1 MKQLMFMLVKA
12 AVSLME
18 TRPTAPATQ
27 KDWAKRIMIMHL
39 TQSEVL
45 YVIELYA
52 PNSRE
57 NDSNEKE
64 EKSRYKNAAVILL
77 FGLTELP
84 LPIIGIELVSGSSH
98 GNEGEHN
105 VSENESDTWR
115 LTATLSV
122 KKPFD
127 QTTKNPIS
135 SSILT
140 QTAYLINFTLFSCF
154 TVNNHPSCYW
164 TASLYFASSA
174 SLQ

>member
-1 MKQLMFMLVKA
+1 
-12 AVSLME
+12 
-18 TRPTAPATQ
+18 
-27 KDWAKRIMIMHL
+27 MIMHL

-98 GNEGEHN
+98 GKEGEHN
-105 VSENESDTWR
+105 VSENESDTYECT
-115 LTATLSV
+115 LTADV
-122 KKPFD
+122 QHAREKRH
-127 QTTKNPIS
+127 QYARNEEG
-135 SSILT
+135 
-140 QTAYLINFTLFSCF
+140 
-154 TVNNHPSCYW
+154 VG
-164 TASLYFASSA
+164 
-174 SLQ
+174 

>member
-1 MKQLMFMLVKA
+1 
-12 AVSLME
+12 
-18 TRPTAPATQ
+18 
-27 KDWAKRIMIMHL
+27 MIMHL

-105 VSENESDTWR
+105 VSENESDTYECSFAADEEHSR
-115 LTATLSV
+115 
-122 KKPFD
+122 KKSHQNTCDKERVCQDLEIDCHTIREKALRPNHEKSNQQFNTDTDSIFD
-127 QTTKNPIS
+127 
-135 SSILT
+135 
-140 QTAYLINFTLFSCF
+140 
-154 TVNNHPSCYW
+154 
-164 TASLYFASSA
+164 
-174 SLQ
+174 